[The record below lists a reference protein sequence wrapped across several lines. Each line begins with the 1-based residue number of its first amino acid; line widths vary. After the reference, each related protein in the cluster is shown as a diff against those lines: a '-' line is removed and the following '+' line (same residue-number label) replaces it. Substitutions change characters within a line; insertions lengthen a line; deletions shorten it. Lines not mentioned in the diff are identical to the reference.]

1 MNLSQWKEK
10 EKGLYSSIVNLEQ
23 AFGKD
28 QEWIDAEFRRQVK
41 DIRAWEIRMDSIG
54 VFLEEEDGFVFD
66 LSASMSSQE
75 FYGVYCDWC
84 RREKVVP
91 QGLRALSWRLKHS
104 EICYPVRGIILNRNG
119 RRCRG
124 FAGVRAVTPDTD
136 NVVYFENTQIAV
148 SNVSN

>member
-1 MNLSQWKEK
+1 MDLSQWKEK
-10 EKGLYSSIVNLEQ
+10 EQELYSSIVNMGR
-23 AFGKD
+23 AFRKD
-28 QEWIDAEFRRQVK
+28 QEWIDAEFRRQVRGLVLQRARR
-41 DIRAWEIRMDSIG
+41 IRDDSIG
-54 VFLEEEDGFVFD
+54 VFLEEEDDFVFD

-75 FYGVYCDWC
+75 FYGIYCDWC

-104 EICYPVRGIILNRNG
+104 EICYPVRGIILMRNG

-136 NVVYFENTQIAV
+136 NVVYFETT
-148 SNVSN
+148 